1 MAQKTIMVEG
11 MTCEHCRS
19 AVEGALSGL
28 DGINSIDVDLERN
41 KVDVEYDQ
49 LEVDE
54 TVMKK
59 AIENQGYDVKI

>member
-28 DGINSIDVDLERN
+28 GGVSSANVNLDEN
-41 KVDVEYDQ
+41 KVDVEYDKSK
-49 LEVDE
+49 VDE
-54 TVMKK
+54 STMKE
-59 AIENQGYDVKI
+59 AIEDQGYDVKI

>member
-28 DGINSIDVDLERN
+28 EGVDSASVDLDAN
-41 KVDVEYDQ
+41 KVDVQYDESQ
-49 LEVDE
+49 VTESAMNE
-54 TVMKK
+54 
-59 AIENQGYDVKI
+59 AIEDQGYNVSA